1 MTLHVYT
8 ARIGLR
14 DDDALDITRKS
25 ANAFGIAFAPSWS
38 ILTPALAKR
47 RAGTFTDDDWTRY
60 IADYTREM
68 EASYVEH
75 RDEWNMLLMC
85 SRAVLLCYC
94 TDPERCHR
102 AVLARD
108 ILPRYGAVYGG
119 EVHRG

>member
-1 MTLHVYT
+1 
-8 ARIGLR
+8 
-14 DDDALDITRKS
+14 
-25 ANAFGIAFAPSWS
+25 
-38 ILTPALAKR
+38 
-47 RAGTFTDDDWTRY
+47 
-60 IADYTREM
+60 M